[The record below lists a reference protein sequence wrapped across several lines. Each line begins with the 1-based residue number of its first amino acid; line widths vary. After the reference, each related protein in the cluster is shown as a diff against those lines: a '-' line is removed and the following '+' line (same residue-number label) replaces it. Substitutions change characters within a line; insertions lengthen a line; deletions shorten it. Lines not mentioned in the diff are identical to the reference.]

1 MSATCALYSFV
12 GLIFCFWV
20 SILLTKQPFFMTGI
34 DDFDKAK
41 DNALG
46 AMGLFAVTLVYSIY
60 KVYNPTVEKEEDEVV
75 GMEGYQL
82 NTGATEYGSR

>member
-1 MSATCALYSFV
+1 
-12 GLIFCFWV
+12 
-20 SILLTKQPFFMTGI
+20 MTGI

-60 KVYNPTVEKEEDEVV
+60 KVCNPTVEKEEEEAL
-75 GMEGYQL
+75 GMEGYHL
-82 NTGATEYGSR
+82 NTGVTDYGSRLS

>member
-1 MSATCALYSFV
+1 MIS
-12 GLIFCFWV
+12 
-20 SILLTKQPFFMTGI
+20 KQPFFITGI

-60 KVYNPTVEKEEDEVV
+60 KIYNPTVEKEDEEVL

-82 NTGATEYGSR
+82 NSGATEYGSR

>member
-1 MSATCALYSFV
+1 
-12 GLIFCFWV
+12 
-20 SILLTKQPFFMTGI
+20 MTGI

-46 AMGLFAVTLVYSIY
+46 AMALFAVTLVYSIY
-60 KVYNPTVEKEEDEVV
+60 KVYRPSADKEEEEAI

-82 NTGATEYGSR
+82 NTDVTDYGSRYS